1 VTFEH
6 LTAEEACAALA
17 AAGVVLDPA
26 QVHIEKRDERW
37 LVRLPAERLAWF
49 AASERGRAGL
59 ATERR
64 VLGLLA
70 ARCSFAVP
78 RVLHEAPSGDFDL
91 RSKVPGSADP
101 WQVYRAVESRP
112 DVARRLGAAIGGLLA
127 EQHTRIAAADVAGW
141 LPHAPEWPEP
151 RAWIAERLA
160 TVVPDDAELRARAD
174 AVISAYESVAVT
186 PDDRALVHA
195 DLGFHNLAI
204 DAQSYAVAG
213 VFDYEGAAWADRH
226 HDFRYLVLDYVSYDL
241 LDAALAVYEPAVGRA
256 LDRERVLL
264 YNAACA
270 VTFLAFRAGHAAAER
285 WCGRT
290 LAEDLDWSTRAIARV
305 LDGEPRPRAVRRG

>member
-1 VTFEH
+1 VTFAL
-6 LTAEEACAALA
+6 LTAEDVCAALP
-17 AAGVVLDPA
+17 AAGIVLDPA
-26 QVHIEKRDERW
+26 QVRLEQRDERW

-49 AASERGRAGL
+49 AASERGRARL

-64 VLGLLA
+64 VLRLLA

-78 RVLHEAPSGDFDL
+78 RLLYEAPSGDFDV
-91 RSKVPGSADP
+91 RSKVLGNADP
-101 WQVYRAVESRP
+101 RQVYRAVEHRP
-112 DVARRLGAAIGGLLA
+112 DVARRLGAAIGSLLA

-141 LPHAPEWPEP
+141 LPRQPEWPEP

-160 TVVPDDAELRARAD
+160 TVVPDDAALRARAE
-174 AVISAYESVAVT
+174 AVIRAYESVAVT
-186 PDDRALVHA
+186 ADDCALVHA
-195 DLGFHNLAI
+195 DVGFHNLAI
-204 DAQSYAVAG
+204 DEQSYAVGG

-241 LDAALAVYEPAVGRA
+241 LDAALAAYEPALGRT

-270 VTFLAFRAGHAAAER
+270 VTFLAFRAGHAATER

-290 LAEDLDWSTRAIARV
+290 LAEDIDWSTRAIARV
-305 LDGEPRPRAVRRG
+305 LDGEPRPRAARRR